1 MEGPPRVSRPIQY
14 PVPWDQVF
22 GLTPFIA
29 QRRRRDLNDFTRAI
43 VARMDPAPLIEG
55 LDLLPPSPRFLL
67 VANHYQRKGLWILH
81 SAAAVTQA
89 IVARYGPAEAPVR
102 WLVTANWPRLRFGP
116 LSCPSPGDWLLPKVA
131 HALWCYP
138 VSFAGANPAFTA
150 RSLRAVLRDARH
162 AARPIGLFPEG
173 VAGSAGVLTDPL
185 PGSERLIAQLARL
198 GLPAVPCGISE
209 HDARFVIRFGAALAP
224 AEILATPDAARLA
237 MERVGGLLSATPAA
251 G

>member
-1 MEGPPRVSRPIQY
+1 VI
-14 PVPWDQVF
+14 

-29 QRRRRDLNDFTRAI
+29 RRRRRDLNDFTRAI
-43 VARMDPAPLIEG
+43 VARMVPPPHVEG
-55 LDLLPPSPRFLL
+55 LDLLPADARFLL
-67 VANHYQRKGLWILH
+67 IANHYQRKGLWILH

-89 IVARYGPAEAPVR
+89 LAARYGPGEVPIR

-116 LSCPSPGDWLLPKVA
+116 FSCPSPGDWLLPKVA
-131 HALWCYP
+131 HALCYP

-150 RSLRAVLRDARH
+150 RSLRTVLRDAR
-162 AARPIGLFPEG
+162 AATQPIGLFPEG

-209 HDARFVIRFGAALAP
+209 HDARFVIRFGPAIEP
-224 AEILATPDAARLA
+224 AELLAVPDAARLA
-237 MERVGGLLSATPAA
+237 MARVAGLL
-251 G
+251 